1 MDKLTVN
8 NDIFFA
14 QTIEFLKAGKQVTI
28 PVHGYSMMPTIRNL
42 RDSVILEGV
51 EGGTPEGAPRRKV
64 RTGDIVLF
72 RFHERYLLHRIIQ
85 IRGDVAEIQGD
96 GVAGGREHCH
106 LDEIYAKATTILRNG
121 TRHVNP
127 YSTCS
132 ALKLSLWNMFSPVRR
147 YLLAILRRSPYYKD
161 PE

>member
-72 RFHERYLLHRIIQ
+72 RFHERYLLHRIIPMSL
-85 IRGDVAEIQGD
+85 RYKEMASPAEESI
-96 GVAGGREHCH
+96 
-106 LDEIYAKATTILRNG
+106 ATSTKFMRKPRPFCETAPG
-121 TRHVNP
+121 T
-127 YSTCS
+127 
-132 ALKLSLWNMFSPVRR
+132 
-147 YLLAILRRSPYYKD
+147 
-161 PE
+161 